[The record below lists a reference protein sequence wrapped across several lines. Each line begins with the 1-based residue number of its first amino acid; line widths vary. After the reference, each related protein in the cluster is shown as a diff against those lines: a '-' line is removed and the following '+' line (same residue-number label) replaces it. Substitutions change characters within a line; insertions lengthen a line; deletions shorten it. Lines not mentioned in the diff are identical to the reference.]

1 MRLLMQEPI
10 LNYLNVKHLLLEE
23 SVLGIKLDYLT
34 ILEWFSAKNVNLLLH
49 QELIL
54 GFV

>member
-1 MRLLMQEPI
+1 MQEPI
-10 LNYLNVKHLLLEE
+10 LNYLNVKHPLLEE
-23 SVLGIKLDYLT
+23 LVLDIKSDYPT
-34 ILEWFSAKNVNLLLH
+34 ISEWFSAKNVNLLLR